1 MEIETFDNIG
11 SLNLSGDNT
20 IINISHEYV
29 LGETE
34 SDDNNIYREINLKDK
49 TKVKSSISYLWF
61 VLILTIFLFI
71 VTLIIYLIVISTYN
85 ENYTIENNIYLK
97 PKISGHNYSSIL
109 FDNGMKIILTQVHF
123 NDTSGGAIS
132 FDSGYLDNK
141 YKPGY
146 LHLALLCLINKL
158 KFGKSEINY
167 KLKNYLGEIYYSIDN
182 DYSSFYFTILNNGF
196 RDYLRYNGVFE

>member
-1 MEIETFDNIG
+1 MEMDTFDNIG
-11 SLNLSGDNT
+11 PLNLSGDNT
-20 IINISHEYV
+20 IINISHEYI

-34 SDDNNIYREINLKDK
+34 DDDNNIYREINLKDK
-49 TKVKSSISYLWF
+49 TKVISSIPYLWF

-132 FDSGYLDNK
+132 FDSGYLDKLDELQEEVKKSSPYKDIVAKIPTRTGYHFLVEPFDSREFKKK
-141 YKPGY
+141 YPNADIKR
-146 LHLALLCLINKL
+146 
-158 KFGKSEINY
+158 E
-167 KLKNYLGEIYYSIDN
+167 
-182 DYSSFYFTILNNGF
+182 SSSTLVYCNL
-196 RDYLRYNGVFE
+196 